1 MTALKQNELTESQ
14 AKVLKTINDFIAENG
29 YSPTAKEIAE
39 ILHITQT
46 SVFEQLS
53 RLEKKRY
60 ITRQKGAA
68 RTIGVLNFSGN
79 ESLVKSEPKK
89 LSKSGRNSSLKKTGE
104 VKLVKVP
111 VLGTIAAGIPIF
123 AEENMDGEILVDE
136 SNIGKGRFFA
146 LRVRGDSMINAGIMN
161 GDLVIIRRQPLAENG
176 DIIAALIDSEATL
189 KRLSLSNGEVLLLPE
204 NEKYSPINV
213 TCNEDFRILGK
224 MVTTVTV
231 M

>member
-1 MTALKQNELTESQ
+1 MVVSKQGGLTESQ
-14 AKVLKTINDFIAENG
+14 AKVMKAISDFIAENG

-60 ITRQKGAA
+60 ISRQKGAA
-68 RTIGVLNFSGN
+68 RTIGIL
-79 ESLVKSEPKK
+79 ESAAAEKPVKSET
-89 LSKSGRNSSLKKTGE
+89 L
-104 VKLVKVP
+104 KLVKVP
-111 VLGTIAAGIPIF
+111 VLGTIAAGVPIF
-123 AEENMDGEILVDE
+123 ADENMEGEILVDE

-161 GDLVIIRRQPLAENG
+161 GDLVIIKRQPLAENG
-176 DIIAALIDSEATL
+176 DIIAALIDSDATL
-189 KRLSLSNGEVLLLPE
+189 KRLSLSNGEVFLLPE

-213 TCNEDFRILGK
+213 TFREDFRILGK

>member
-1 MTALKQNELTESQ
+1 MTASKQKGLTESQ
-14 AKVLKTINDFIAENG
+14 AKVMKTISDFINENG
-29 YSPTAKEIAE
+29 YSPTAKEISE

-68 RTIGVLNFSGN
+68 RTIGIL
-79 ESLVKSEPKK
+79 ESSATEKPVKSEA
-89 LSKSGRNSSLKKTGE
+89 
-104 VKLVKVP
+104 VKLVRVP
-111 VLGTIAAGIPIF
+111 VLGTIAAGVPIF
-123 AEENMDGEILVDE
+123 ADENMEGEILVDE

-176 DIIAALIDSEATL
+176 DIIAALIDCDATL
-189 KRLSLSNGEVLLLPE
+189 KRLSMSNGEVFLLPE
-204 NEKYSPINV
+204 NEKYSPIDV
-213 TCNEDFRILGK
+213 TCRDDFRILGK
-224 MVTTVTV
+224 MVTTVSV

>member
-1 MTALKQNELTESQ
+1 MKTSNSSELTESQ
-14 AKVLKTINDFIAENG
+14 AKVLKTISDFIKENG
-29 YSPTAKEIAE
+29 FSPTAKEISE

-68 RTIGVLNFSGN
+68 RTIGLLNQPEN
-79 ESLVKSEPKK
+79 EKPVKK
-89 LSKSGRNSSLKKTGE
+89 NDA

-111 VLGTIAAGIPIF
+111 VIGTIAAGAPIF
-123 AEENMDGEILVDE
+123 ADENMEGEILVDE

-176 DIIAALIDSEATL
+176 DIIAALIDCDATL
-189 KRLSLSNGEVLLLPE
+189 KRLSMSNGEVFLLPE
-204 NEKYSPINV
+204 NEKYSPIDV
-213 TCNEDFRILGK
+213 TCREDFRILGK
-224 MVTTVTV
+224 MVTTVSV
-231 M
+231 L

>member
-1 MTALKQNELTESQ
+1 MKASNSAGLTESQ
-14 AKVLKTINDFIAENG
+14 AKVLKTISDFIAENG
-29 YSPTAKEIAE
+29 FSPTAKEISE

-46 SVFEQLS
+46 SVFEQLE

-68 RTIGVLNFSGN
+68 RTIGILDQPEN
-79 ESLVKSEPKK
+79 EMPAQ
-89 LSKSGRNSSLKKTGE
+89 KSGA

-111 VLGTIAAGIPIF
+111 VIGTIAAGVPIF
-123 AEENMDGEILVDE
+123 ADENMEGEILVDE

-146 LRVRGDSMINAGIMN
+146 LRVRGDSMINAGINN

-176 DIIAALIDSEATL
+176 DIIAALIDSDATL
-189 KRLSLSNGEVLLLPE
+189 KRLSLSKGEVFLLPE

-213 TCNEDFRILGK
+213 TCREDFRILGK

-231 M
+231 L

>member
-1 MTALKQNELTESQ
+1 MKTSNRNGLTESQ
-14 AKVLKTINDFIAENG
+14 AKVLKTISDFIAENG
-29 YSPTAKEIAE
+29 FSPTAKEISE

-46 SVFEQLS
+46 SVFEQLE
-53 RLEKKRY
+53 RLEKKKY

-68 RTIGVLNFSGN
+68 RTIGILNTVVDEKPVKN
-79 ESLVKSEPKK
+79 ES
-89 LSKSGRNSSLKKTGE
+89 

-111 VLGTIAAGIPIF
+111 VIGTIAAGAPIF
-123 AEENMDGEILVDE
+123 ADENMEGEILVDE

-146 LRVRGDSMINAGIMN
+146 LRVRGDSMINAGINN
-161 GDLVIIRRQPLAENG
+161 GDLVIIKRQPLAENG
-176 DIIAALIDSEATL
+176 DIVAALIDNEATL
-189 KRLSLSNGEVLLLPE
+189 KRLSLSNDEVFLLPE

-213 TCNEDFRILGK
+213 TCREDFRILGK

>member
-1 MTALKQNELTESQ
+1 MTVSRQNGLTESQ
-14 AKVLKTINDFIAENG
+14 AKVLKTVSDFIAENG

-39 ILHITQT
+39 ILNITQT

-68 RTIGVLNFSGN
+68 RTIGILNQPEN
-79 ESLVKSEPKK
+79 EKPAKKSD
-89 LSKSGRNSSLKKTGE
+89 S

-111 VLGTIAAGIPIF
+111 IIGTIAAGAPIF
-123 AEENMDGEILVDE
+123 ADENMEGEILVDE

-146 LRVRGDSMINAGIMN
+146 LRVRGDSMINAGINN
-161 GDLVIIRRQPLAENG
+161 GDLVIIKRQPLAENG

-189 KRLSLSNGEVLLLPE
+189 KRLSLTKDEVFLLPE

-213 TCNEDFRILGK
+213 TCREDFKILGK

-231 M
+231 L

>member
-1 MTALKQNELTESQ
+1 MKASNSAGLTESQ
-14 AKVLKTINDFIAENG
+14 AKVLKTISDFIAENG
-29 YSPTAKEIAE
+29 YSPTAKEISE

-46 SVFEQLS
+46 SVFEQLE

-68 RTIGVLNFSGN
+68 RTIGILAQP
-79 ESLVKSEPKK
+79 ESENPVRK
-89 LSKSGRNSSLKKTGE
+89 GDA

-111 VLGTIAAGIPIF
+111 IIGTIAAGVPIF
-123 AEENMDGEILVDE
+123 ADENMDGEILVDE

-146 LRVRGDSMINAGIMN
+146 LRVRGDSMINAGINN
-161 GDLVIIRRQPLAENG
+161 GDLVIIKRQPLAENG
-176 DIIAALIDSEATL
+176 DIIAALIDSDATL
-189 KRLSLSNGEVLLLPE
+189 KRLSLSNGEVFLLPE

-213 TCNEDFRILGK
+213 TCREDFRILGK

>member
-1 MTALKQNELTESQ
+1 MTVSRQNGLTESQ
-14 AKVLKTINDFIAENG
+14 AKVLKTISDFIAENG

-39 ILHITQT
+39 ILHVTQT
-46 SVFEQLS
+46 SVFEQLE

-68 RTIGVLNFSGN
+68 RTIGILNTVVD
-79 ESLVKSEPKK
+79 EKPVKSE
-89 LSKSGRNSSLKKTGE
+89 S

-111 VLGTIAAGIPIF
+111 VIGTIAAGAPIF
-123 AEENMDGEILVDE
+123 ADENMEGEILVDE

-146 LRVRGDSMINAGIMN
+146 LRVRGDSMINAGINN
-161 GDLVIIRRQPLAENG
+161 GDLVIIKRQPLAENG
-176 DIIAALIDSEATL
+176 DIVAALIDSEATL
-189 KRLSLSNGEVLLLPE
+189 KRLSLTNDEVFLLPE

-213 TCNEDFRILGK
+213 TCREDFKILGK

-231 M
+231 L

>member
-1 MTALKQNELTESQ
+1 MKTSNRNGLTESQ
-14 AKVLKTINDFIAENG
+14 AKVLKIINDFIAENG

-46 SVFEQLS
+46 SVFEQLE

-68 RTIGVLNFSGN
+68 RTIGILNSVV
-79 ESLVKSEPKK
+79 EEKPVKSE
-89 LSKSGRNSSLKKTGE
+89 S

-111 VLGTIAAGIPIF
+111 VIGTIAAGVPIF
-123 AEENMDGEILVDE
+123 ADENMEGEILVDE

-146 LRVRGDSMINAGIMN
+146 LRVRGDSMINAGINN
-161 GDLVIIRRQPLAENG
+161 GDLVIIKRQPLAENG

-189 KRLSLSNGEVLLLPE
+189 KRLSMTNDEVFLLPE

-213 TCNEDFRILGK
+213 TCREDFRILGK

>member
-1 MTALKQNELTESQ
+1 MVMSKQGGLTESQ
-14 AKVLKTINDFIAENG
+14 AKVMKAISDFIAENG

-68 RTIGVLNFSGN
+68 RTIGIL
-79 ESLVKSEPKK
+79 ESSAAEKPVKSET
-89 LSKSGRNSSLKKTGE
+89 L
-104 VKLVKVP
+104 KLVKVP
-111 VLGTIAAGIPIF
+111 VLGTIAAGVPIF
-123 AEENMDGEILVDE
+123 ADENMEGEILVDE

-176 DIIAALIDSEATL
+176 DIIAALIDCDATL
-189 KRLSLSNGEVLLLPE
+189 KRLSMSNGEVFLLPE
-204 NEKYSPINV
+204 NEKYSPIDV
-213 TCNEDFRILGK
+213 TCREDFRILGK
-224 MVTTVTV
+224 MVTTVSV

>member
-1 MTALKQNELTESQ
+1 MTVSRQNGLTESQ
-14 AKVLKTINDFIAENG
+14 AKVLKTVSDFIAENG

-39 ILHITQT
+39 ILNITQT

-68 RTIGVLNFSGN
+68 RTIGILNQPEN
-79 ESLVKSEPKK
+79 EKPAKKSD
-89 LSKSGRNSSLKKTGE
+89 S

-111 VLGTIAAGIPIF
+111 IIGTIAAGAPIF
-123 AEENMDGEILVDE
+123 ADENMEGEILVDE

-146 LRVRGDSMINAGIMN
+146 LRVRGDSMINAGINN
-161 GDLVIIRRQPLAENG
+161 GDLVIIKRQPLAENG

-189 KRLSLSNGEVLLLPE
+189 KRLSLTNDEVFLLPE

-213 TCNEDFRILGK
+213 TCREDFKILGK

-231 M
+231 L

>member
-1 MTALKQNELTESQ
+1 MTASRQNGLTESQ
-14 AKVLKTINDFIAENG
+14 AKVLKTISDFITENG
-29 YSPTAKEIAE
+29 YSPTAKEISE

-46 SVFEQLS
+46 SVFEQLE

-68 RTIGVLNFSGN
+68 RTIGILDTAAD
-79 ESLVKSEPKK
+79 EKPAKKSD
-89 LSKSGRNSSLKKTGE
+89 S

-111 VLGTIAAGIPIF
+111 IIGTIAAGAPIF
-123 AEENMDGEILVDE
+123 ADENMEGEILVDE

-146 LRVRGDSMINAGIMN
+146 LRVRGDSMINAGINN
-161 GDLVIIRRQPLAENG
+161 GDLVIIKRQPLAENG
-176 DIIAALIDSEATL
+176 DIIAAMIENEATL
-189 KRLSLSNGEVLLLPE
+189 KRLSFSNSEVFLLPE

-213 TCNEDFRILGK
+213 TCREDFRILGK

-231 M
+231 L

>member
-1 MTALKQNELTESQ
+1 MTVSRQNGLTESQ
-14 AKVLKTINDFIAENG
+14 AKVLQTISDFIDANG

-68 RTIGVLNFSGN
+68 RTIGIMERGEEKPVKN
-79 ESLVKSEPKK
+79 EK
-89 LSKSGRNSSLKKTGE
+89 

-111 VLGTIAAGIPIF
+111 VIGTIAAGVPIF
-123 AEENMDGEILVDE
+123 ADENMEGEILVDE

-146 LRVRGDSMINAGIMN
+146 LRVRGDSMINAGINN
-161 GDLVIIRRQPLAENG
+161 GDLVIIKRQPLAENG
-176 DIIAALIDSEATL
+176 DIIAALIDSDATL
-189 KRLSLSNGEVLLLPE
+189 KRLSLNNGEVFLLPE

-213 TCNEDFRILGK
+213 TCREDFRILGK

-231 M
+231 Q

>member
-1 MTALKQNELTESQ
+1 MKASNSAGLTESQ
-14 AKVLKTINDFIAENG
+14 AKVLKTISDFIAENG
-29 YSPTAKEIAE
+29 YSPTAKEISE

-46 SVFEQLS
+46 SVFEQLE

-68 RTIGVLNFSGN
+68 RTIGILAQPEN
-79 ESLVKSEPKK
+79 ENPVRK
-89 LSKSGRNSSLKKTGE
+89 GDA

-111 VLGTIAAGIPIF
+111 IIGTIAAGVPIF
-123 AEENMDGEILVDE
+123 ADENMDGEILVDE

-146 LRVRGDSMINAGIMN
+146 LRVRGDSMINAGINN
-161 GDLVIIRRQPLAENG
+161 GDLVIIKRQPLAENG
-176 DIIAALIDSEATL
+176 DIIAAMIDSDATL
-189 KRLSLSNGEVLLLPE
+189 KRLSLSNGEVFLLPE

-213 TCNEDFRILGK
+213 TCREDFKILGK

>member
-1 MTALKQNELTESQ
+1 MTVSRQNGLTESQ
-14 AKVLKTINDFIAENG
+14 AKVLKTVSDFIAENG

-39 ILHITQT
+39 ILHVTQT
-46 SVFEQLS
+46 SVFEQLE

-68 RTIGVLNFSGN
+68 RTIGILNTVID
-79 ESLVKSEPKK
+79 EKPVKSE
-89 LSKSGRNSSLKKTGE
+89 S

-111 VLGTIAAGIPIF
+111 VIGTIAAGVPIF
-123 AEENMDGEILVDE
+123 ADENMEGEILVDE

-146 LRVRGDSMINAGIMN
+146 LRVRGDSMINAGINN
-161 GDLVIIRRQPLAENG
+161 GDLVIIKRQPLAENG
-176 DIIAALIDSEATL
+176 DIIAALIDNEATL
-189 KRLSLSNGEVLLLPE
+189 KRLSLTNDEVFLLPE

-213 TCNEDFRILGK
+213 TCREDFKILGK

-231 M
+231 L

>member
-1 MTALKQNELTESQ
+1 MTASRQNGLTESQ
-14 AKVLKTINDFIAENG
+14 AKVLQTISDFIDANG

-68 RTIGVLNFSGN
+68 RTIGIMERVEEKTVKN
-79 ESLVKSEPKK
+79 EK
-89 LSKSGRNSSLKKTGE
+89 

-111 VLGTIAAGIPIF
+111 VIGTIAAGVPIF
-123 AEENMDGEILVDE
+123 ADENMEGEILVDE

-146 LRVRGDSMINAGIMN
+146 LRVRGDSMINAGINN
-161 GDLVIIRRQPLAENG
+161 GDLVIIKRQPLAENG
-176 DIIAALIDSEATL
+176 DIIAALIDSDATL
-189 KRLSLSNGEVLLLPE
+189 KRLSLNNGEVFLLPE

-213 TCNEDFRILGK
+213 TCREDFRILGK

-231 M
+231 Q

>member
-1 MTALKQNELTESQ
+1 MKTSNRDGLTESQ
-14 AKVLKTINDFIAENG
+14 AKVLKTISGFIAENG

-68 RTIGVLNFSGN
+68 RTIGILNSQPTEKQVKN
-79 ESLVKSEPKK
+79 ES
-89 LSKSGRNSSLKKTGE
+89 

-111 VLGTIAAGIPIF
+111 LLGTIAAGVPIF
-123 AEENMDGEILVDE
+123 ADENMEGEILVDE

-176 DIIAALIDSEATL
+176 DIIAALIDSDATL
-189 KRLSLSNGEVLLLPE
+189 KRLSLNNGAVLLLPE
-204 NEKYSPINV
+204 NEKYSPIDV
-213 TCNEDFRILGK
+213 TCRDDFRILGK

>member
-1 MTALKQNELTESQ
+1 MKASNSAGLTESQ
-14 AKVLKTINDFIAENG
+14 AKVLKTISSFIAENG
-29 YSPTAKEIAE
+29 YSPTAKEISE

-46 SVFEQLS
+46 SVFEQLE

-68 RTIGVLNFSGN
+68 RTIGILDQPEN
-79 ESLVKSEPKK
+79 EKPAAK
-89 LSKSGRNSSLKKTGE
+89 SSL

-111 VLGTIAAGIPIF
+111 VIGTIAAGVPIF
-123 AEENMDGEILVDE
+123 ADENMEGEILVDE

-146 LRVRGDSMINAGIMN
+146 LRVRGDSMINAGINN
-161 GDLVIIRRQPLAENG
+161 GDLVIIKRQPLAENG
-176 DIIAALIDSEATL
+176 DIIAALIDSDATL
-189 KRLSLSNGEVLLLPE
+189 KRLSLSNGEVFLLPE

-213 TCNEDFRILGK
+213 TCREDFRILGK

>member
-1 MTALKQNELTESQ
+1 MTVSRQNGLTESQ
-14 AKVLKTINDFIAENG
+14 AKVLKTVSDFIAENG

-39 ILHITQT
+39 ILNITQT
-46 SVFEQLS
+46 SVFEQLE

-68 RTIGVLNFSGN
+68 RTIGILNQPEN
-79 ESLVKSEPKK
+79 EKPVK
-89 LSKSGRNSSLKKTGE
+89 KSDS

-111 VLGTIAAGIPIF
+111 IIGTIAAGAPIF
-123 AEENMDGEILVDE
+123 ADENMEGEILVDE

-146 LRVRGDSMINAGIMN
+146 LRVRGDSMINAGINN
-161 GDLVIIRRQPLAENG
+161 GDLVIIKRQPLAENG

-189 KRLSLSNGEVLLLPE
+189 KRLSLSNDEVFLLPE

-213 TCNEDFRILGK
+213 TCREDFKILGK

-231 M
+231 L

>member
-1 MTALKQNELTESQ
+1 MTASRQNGLTESQ
-14 AKVLKTINDFIAENG
+14 AKVLKTISDFITENG
-29 YSPTAKEIAE
+29 YSPTAKEISE

-46 SVFEQLS
+46 SVFEQLE

-68 RTIGVLNFSGN
+68 RTIGIMEQNYERVPKN
-79 ESLVKSEPKK
+79 E
-89 LSKSGRNSSLKKTGE
+89 G

-111 VLGTIAAGIPIF
+111 VLGNIAAGVPIF
-123 AEENMDGEILVDE
+123 ADENMEGEILVDE

-146 LRVRGDSMINAGIMN
+146 LRVRGDSMINAGINN
-161 GDLVIIRRQPLAENG
+161 GDLVIIKRQPLAENG
-176 DIIAALIDSEATL
+176 DIIAALIDSDATL
-189 KRLSLSNGEVLLLPE
+189 KRLSLNNGEVFLLPE

-213 TCNEDFRILGK
+213 TCREDFRILGK

>member
-1 MTALKQNELTESQ
+1 M
-14 AKVLKTINDFIAENG
+14 

-39 ILHITQT
+39 ILNITQT

-68 RTIGVLNFSGN
+68 RTIGILNQPEN
-79 ESLVKSEPKK
+79 EKPAKKSD
-89 LSKSGRNSSLKKTGE
+89 S

-111 VLGTIAAGIPIF
+111 IIGTIAAGAPIF
-123 AEENMDGEILVDE
+123 ADENMEGEILVDE

-146 LRVRGDSMINAGIMN
+146 LRVRGDSMINAGINN
-161 GDLVIIRRQPLAENG
+161 GDLVIIKRQPLAENG

-189 KRLSLSNGEVLLLPE
+189 KRLSLTNDEVFLLPE

-213 TCNEDFRILGK
+213 TCREDFKILGK

-231 M
+231 L

>member
-1 MTALKQNELTESQ
+1 MKDPKQNGLTESQ
-14 AKVLKTINDFIAENG
+14 AKVLKTISDFIAENG

-39 ILHITQT
+39 ILHVTQT

-68 RTIGVLNFSGN
+68 RTIGIMEQGHVQLPKN
-79 ESLVKSEPKK
+79 E
-89 LSKSGRNSSLKKTGE
+89 G

-111 VLGTIAAGIPIF
+111 VLGTIAAGAPIF
-123 AEENMDGEILVDE
+123 ADENMEGEILVDE

-146 LRVRGDSMINAGIMN
+146 LRVRGDSMINAGINN
-161 GDLVIIRRQPLAENG
+161 GDLVIIKRQPLAENG
-176 DIIAALIDSEATL
+176 DIIAALIDSDATL
-189 KRLSLSNGEVLLLPE
+189 KRLSLNNGEVFLIPE

-213 TCNEDFRILGK
+213 TCREDFKILGK

-231 M
+231 L

>member
-1 MTALKQNELTESQ
+1 MTVARQNGLTESQ
-14 AKVLKTINDFIAENG
+14 AKVLKTISDFIAENG
-29 YSPTAKEIAE
+29 YSPTAKEISE

-46 SVFEQLS
+46 SVFEQLE

-68 RTIGVLNFSGN
+68 RTIGLLNQTEN
-79 ESLVKSEPKK
+79 EKPVKKSEA
-89 LSKSGRNSSLKKTGE
+89 

-111 VLGTIAAGIPIF
+111 VIGTIAAGAPIF
-123 AEENMDGEILVDE
+123 ADENMEGEILVDE

-146 LRVRGDSMINAGIMN
+146 LRVRGDSMINAGINN
-161 GDLVIIRRQPLAENG
+161 GDLVIIKRQPLAENG
-176 DIIAALIDSEATL
+176 DIVAALIDSEATL
-189 KRLSLSNGEVLLLPE
+189 KRLSLSNDEVFLLPE

-213 TCNEDFRILGK
+213 TCREDFRILGK

-231 M
+231 L

>member
-1 MTALKQNELTESQ
+1 MTVARQNGLTESQ
-14 AKVLKTINDFIAENG
+14 AKVLKTISDFIAENG
-29 YSPTAKEIAE
+29 YSPTAKEISE

-46 SVFEQLS
+46 SVFEQLE

-68 RTIGVLNFSGN
+68 RTIGILAQPEN
-79 ESLVKSEPKK
+79 EKSVKSE
-89 LSKSGRNSSLKKTGE
+89 S

-111 VLGTIAAGIPIF
+111 VIGTIAAGAPIF
-123 AEENMDGEILVDE
+123 ADENMEGEILVDE

-146 LRVRGDSMINAGIMN
+146 LRVRGDSMINAGINN
-161 GDLVIIRRQPLAENG
+161 GDLVIIKRQPLAENG
-176 DIIAALIDSEATL
+176 DIVAALIDSEATL
-189 KRLSLSNGEVLLLPE
+189 KRLSLSNDEVFLLPE

-213 TCNEDFRILGK
+213 TCREDFRILGK

-231 M
+231 L

>member
-1 MTALKQNELTESQ
+1 MTTSKQNELTESQ

-29 YSPTAKEIAE
+29 YSPTAREIAE

-79 ESLVKSEPKK
+79 ESHVKSEPKK
-89 LSKSGRNSSLKKTGE
+89 VSKSGRDFSLKKTGE

-189 KRLSLSNGEVLLLPE
+189 KRLSLNNGEVLLLPE

>member
-1 MTALKQNELTESQ
+1 MNVSKKNELTESQ
-14 AKVLKTINDFIAENG
+14 ARVLKTISDFIAENG

-60 ITRQKGAA
+60 ISRQKGAA
-68 RTIGVLNFSGN
+68 RTIGIL
-79 ESLVKSEPKK
+79 ESAAAEKPVKSET
-89 LSKSGRNSSLKKTGE
+89 L
-104 VKLVKVP
+104 KLVKVP
-111 VLGTIAAGIPIF
+111 VLGTIAAGVQIF
-123 AEENMDGEILVDE
+123 ADENMEGEILVDE

-176 DIIAALIDSEATL
+176 DIIAALIDCDATL
-189 KRLSLSNGEVLLLPE
+189 KRLSMSNGEVFLLPE
-204 NEKYSPINV
+204 NEKYSPIDV
-213 TCNEDFRILGK
+213 TFREDFRILGK
-224 MVTTVTV
+224 MVTTVSV

>member
-1 MTALKQNELTESQ
+1 MTVSRQNGLTESQ
-14 AKVLKTINDFIAENG
+14 AKVLKTVSDFIAENG

-39 ILHITQT
+39 ILNVTQT
-46 SVFEQLS
+46 SVFEQLE

-68 RTIGVLNFSGN
+68 RTIGILEHNQ
-79 ESLVKSEPKK
+79 EKAPKND
-89 LSKSGRNSSLKKTGE
+89 G

-111 VLGTIAAGIPIF
+111 IIGTIAAGAPIF
-123 AEENMDGEILVDE
+123 ADENMEGEILVDE

-146 LRVRGDSMINAGIMN
+146 LRVRGDSMINAGINN
-161 GDLVIIRRQPLAENG
+161 GDLVIIKRQPLAENG
-176 DIIAALIDSEATL
+176 DIIAAMIENEATL
-189 KRLSLSNGEVLLLPE
+189 KRLSLSGGEVFLLPE

-213 TCNEDFRILGK
+213 TCREDFKILGK

-231 M
+231 L

>member
-1 MTALKQNELTESQ
+1 MKTSNRNELTESQ
-14 AKVLKTINDFIAENG
+14 AKVLKTINDFITENG

-46 SVFEQLS
+46 SVFEQLE

-68 RTIGVLNFSGN
+68 RTIGILNTVVD
-79 ESLVKSEPKK
+79 EKPVKSE
-89 LSKSGRNSSLKKTGE
+89 S

-111 VLGTIAAGIPIF
+111 VIGTIAAGAPIF
-123 AEENMDGEILVDE
+123 ADENMEGEILVDE

-146 LRVRGDSMINAGIMN
+146 LRVRGDSMINAGINN
-161 GDLVIIRRQPLAENG
+161 GDLVIIKRQPLAENG
-176 DIIAALIDSEATL
+176 DIIAALIDNEATL
-189 KRLSLSNGEVLLLPE
+189 KRLSLTNDEVFLLPE

-213 TCNEDFRILGK
+213 TCREDFKILGK

-231 M
+231 L

>member
-1 MTALKQNELTESQ
+1 MKASNSAGLTESQ
-14 AKVLKTINDFIAENG
+14 AKVLKTISDFIAENG
-29 YSPTAKEIAE
+29 FSPTAKEISE

-46 SVFEQLS
+46 SVFEQLE

-68 RTIGVLNFSGN
+68 RTIGILDQPEN
-79 ESLVKSEPKK
+79 EMPAQ
-89 LSKSGRNSSLKKTGE
+89 KSGA

-111 VLGTIAAGIPIF
+111 VIGTIAAGVPIF
-123 AEENMDGEILVDE
+123 ADENMEGEILVDE

-146 LRVRGDSMINAGIMN
+146 LRVRGDSMINAGINN

-176 DIIAALIDSEATL
+176 DIIAALIDSDATL
-189 KRLSLSNGEVLLLPE
+189 KRLSLSNGEVFLLPE

-213 TCNEDFRILGK
+213 TCREDFRILGK

-231 M
+231 L

>member
-1 MTALKQNELTESQ
+1 MVVSKQGGLTESQ
-14 AKVLKTINDFIAENG
+14 AKVMKAISDFIAENG

-60 ITRQKGAA
+60 ISRQKGAA
-68 RTIGVLNFSGN
+68 RTIGIL
-79 ESLVKSEPKK
+79 ESAAAEKPVKSET
-89 LSKSGRNSSLKKTGE
+89 L
-104 VKLVKVP
+104 KLVKVP
-111 VLGTIAAGIPIF
+111 VLGTIAAGVPIF
-123 AEENMDGEILVDE
+123 ADENMEGEILVDE

-176 DIIAALIDSEATL
+176 DIIAALIDCDATL
-189 KRLSLSNGEVLLLPE
+189 KRLSMSNGEVFLLPE
-204 NEKYSPINV
+204 NEKYSPIDV
-213 TCNEDFRILGK
+213 TCREDFRILGK
-224 MVTTVTV
+224 MVTTVSV

>member
-1 MTALKQNELTESQ
+1 MTMSKQNELTESQ

-79 ESLVKSEPKK
+79 ESLVKNEPKK
-89 LSKSGRNSSLKKTGE
+89 LSKSGRDFSLKKTGE

>member
-1 MTALKQNELTESQ
+1 MKTSNRNGLTESQ
-14 AKVLKTINDFIAENG
+14 AKVLKIINDFMAENG

-46 SVFEQLS
+46 SVFEQLE

-68 RTIGVLNFSGN
+68 RTIGILNSVV
-79 ESLVKSEPKK
+79 EEKPVKSE
-89 LSKSGRNSSLKKTGE
+89 S

-111 VLGTIAAGIPIF
+111 VIGTIAAGVPIF
-123 AEENMDGEILVDE
+123 ADENMEGEILVDE

-146 LRVRGDSMINAGIMN
+146 LRVRGDSMINAGINN
-161 GDLVIIRRQPLAENG
+161 GDLVIIKRQPLAENG

-189 KRLSLSNGEVLLLPE
+189 KRLSMTNDEVFLLPE

-213 TCNEDFRILGK
+213 TCREDFRILGK

>member
-1 MTALKQNELTESQ
+1 MKTSNRNGLTESQ
-14 AKVLKTINDFIAENG
+14 AKVLKIINDFIAENG

-46 SVFEQLS
+46 SVFEQLE

-68 RTIGVLNFSGN
+68 RTIGILNSVV
-79 ESLVKSEPKK
+79 EEKPVKSE
-89 LSKSGRNSSLKKTGE
+89 S

-111 VLGTIAAGIPIF
+111 VIGTIAAGVPIF
-123 AEENMDGEILVDE
+123 ADENMEGEILVDE

-146 LRVRGDSMINAGIMN
+146 LRVRGDSMINAGINN
-161 GDLVIIRRQPLAENG
+161 GDLVIIKRQPLAANG

-189 KRLSLSNGEVLLLPE
+189 KRLSMTNDEVFLLPE

-213 TCNEDFRILGK
+213 TCREDFRILGK

>member
-1 MTALKQNELTESQ
+1 MKASNSAGLTESQ
-14 AKVLKTINDFIAENG
+14 AKVLKTISDFIAENG
-29 YSPTAKEIAE
+29 YSPTAKEISE

-46 SVFEQLS
+46 SVFEQLE

-68 RTIGVLNFSGN
+68 RTIGILDQPEN
-79 ESLVKSEPKK
+79 EKPAAKS
-89 LSKSGRNSSLKKTGE
+89 SS

-111 VLGTIAAGIPIF
+111 VIGTIAAGVPIF
-123 AEENMDGEILVDE
+123 ADENMEGEILVDE

-146 LRVRGDSMINAGIMN
+146 LRVRGDSMINAGINN
-161 GDLVIIRRQPLAENG
+161 GDLVIIKRQPLAENG
-176 DIIAALIDSEATL
+176 DIIAALIDSDATL
-189 KRLSLSNGEVLLLPE
+189 KRLSLSNGEVFLLPE

-213 TCNEDFRILGK
+213 TCREDFRILGK

>member
-1 MTALKQNELTESQ
+1 MKTSDRNELTESQ

-46 SVFEQLS
+46 SVFEQLE

-68 RTIGVLNFSGN
+68 RTIGILNSA
-79 ESLVKSEPKK
+79 ESEKPAGKSE
-89 LSKSGRNSSLKKTGE
+89 S

-111 VLGTIAAGIPIF
+111 VIGTIAAGAPIF
-123 AEENMDGEILVDE
+123 ADENMEGEILVDE

-146 LRVRGDSMINAGIMN
+146 LRVRGDSMINAGINN
-161 GDLVIIRRQPLAENG
+161 GDLVIIKRQPLAENG
-176 DIIAALIDSEATL
+176 DIVAALIDSEATL
-189 KRLSLSNGEVLLLPE
+189 KRLSLTNDEVFLLPE

-213 TCNEDFRILGK
+213 TCREDFRILGK

>member
-1 MTALKQNELTESQ
+1 MKTSNSAGLTESQ
-14 AKVLKTINDFIAENG
+14 AKVLKTISDFIAENG
-29 YSPTAKEIAE
+29 YSPTAKEISE

-46 SVFEQLS
+46 SVFEQLE

-68 RTIGVLNFSGN
+68 RTIGILGQPEN
-79 ESLVKSEPKK
+79 EKPVRK
-89 LSKSGRNSSLKKTGE
+89 GDA

-111 VLGTIAAGIPIF
+111 VIGTIAAGVPIF
-123 AEENMDGEILVDE
+123 ADENMDGEILVDE

-146 LRVRGDSMINAGIMN
+146 LRVRGDSMINAGINN
-161 GDLVIIRRQPLAENG
+161 GDLVIIKRQPLAENG
-176 DIIAALIDSEATL
+176 DIIAALIDSDATL
-189 KRLSLSNGEVLLLPE
+189 KRLSFSNGEVFLLPE

-213 TCNEDFRILGK
+213 TCREDFRILGK